1 MPGPEIRVRRD
12 SKLFAEMCAALAD
25 RGHQIRFQASGESM
39 APNIA
44 SGDEIVIA
52 PVPVDGLR
60 RGDVALIE
68 NREGFKVHRVASTD
82 GTGAVITRSDNSKE
96 LDATS
101 LRFVGKVISRG
112 KANSPIA
119 FSPTETRVVQPMR
132 TLLRR
137 TGQAAAARLRR
148 ASSFFFGL
156 VTIFALS
163 GICAATAAA
172 QSMTIT
178 NTSATSYIAP
188 GGTLMFTQVITNSSG
203 RNDNAPTVTQNIPAN
218 TTFAAIAVTGTG
230 TWNCTNTATVVT
242 CVETGTY
249 ANKATSTLTAYFTV
263 GSGVALGTTITD
275 TVSVSGGNFTTVS
288 ATATSTVASADV
300 TMSQVASVTTVAA
313 GGTYTY
319 TETATNNGPSTVPA
333 GTLVVYQQ
341 TPPNTTY
348 ASITSTGWTC
358 GTLPGAGNAGPIA
371 CTYNS
376 ALASGSTTT
385 SLVITLTV
393 NTGTSAPAAGTTI
406 VNSATAT
413 SQMPDPIPSNNTS
426 VTSILVEPANT
437 SDLAVSVTVSPT
449 PVFISSNLVYNVTI
463 QNLGPSSAAATTGLL
478 TFTLPASVTFVSA
491 TPPTGWPACTN
502 SATTVTCN
510 SNALAANNS
519 ALFAITVTAPGTAT
533 TLTGTATSNYTSD
546 SNSNNNTASAVTV
559 VQPILCATPGRDG
572 AGTSLTGTLNTY
584 FTPASGTLAAGSV
597 QVTLGASS
605 GATTPIASGDL
616 LLFIQ
621 MQDAAINSSNTSSYG
636 DGKAGD
642 PANGSTN
649 VASSGMFEFVTAT
662 SAVSTAGGTLTFQ
675 GTGPTGGLLNTYQQ
689 AAATATAGQQRYQ
702 VIRVPQYNSAT
713 LNSNITDLAW
723 NGTVGGV
730 LALDVAGQLTLG
742 GTVAVDATGFRGA
755 GGRSLGGTGT
765 GTNTDYVNLSTNP
778 ANGGKAEGIAGTP
791 MYVSPGTFTTTTTAT
806 STGAEGLPAGS
817 YARGAPG
824 NAGGG
829 GTDGDPSGNTEN
841 SGGGGGGNGG
851 TGGLGGYGWNT
862 YGSLN
867 STDGGF
873 GGAPFQA
880 NTSALVMGG
889 GGGAG
894 TSNDGSYYISAASN
908 GADCGANCT
917 GIYSSGGAGGGIV
930 IIHAGSVSG
939 TGSITANGQSTTST
953 DNDSTGG
960 GGAGGSIQIFAN
972 SGTLT
977 GLSASANGGSAGN
990 TWPTQGPGGFPGN
1003 RHGPGGGGAG
1013 GVIILTGTATTSV
1026 AAGNNGYTNTEQDS
1040 YGATPGTAGTVST
1053 ANILT
1058 EVPGTQSGGYCGG
1071 ADLAVTNVATPTPDV
1086 LAGGTITY
1094 AQSVTNNGPVD
1105 AVNATFA
1112 EAIPA
1117 NTTFSSI
1124 ITPAGW
1130 TCTTP
1135 AVGATGNISC
1145 TSAIV
1150 AATTVSN
1157 FTVAVKVNAATT
1169 VGTQIVD
1176 VDTIS
1181 SGTADPVP
1189 ANNTAT
1195 AVTTVGT
1202 ATGAD
1207 IVTTNTSSSP
1217 TTAIG
1222 GTFTVTAVATNQGPQ
1237 AATSAGFTEAIPAG
1251 AAFSSFVAPAGWTCF
1266 TPAVGA
1272 TTGNVACTRASFA
1285 SGTSATFALTLT
1297 VSSGDTVGS
1306 TISALADTESATPDP
1321 NPTNNSATATTVVA
1335 ANANQSD
1342 LAVTSVATPNPV
1354 SPGNNIT
1361 YTQVVTNNGP
1371 AVVTNGTTTS
1381 VTFTDTIPANTT
1393 LAKAFVA
1400 PAGWTCNTIPVG
1412 PLGVGTFTCTLNAG
1426 QTLAV
1431 GATVNFPMV
1440 VAVSLTATSGTTI
1453 SNTANINMP
1462 CSATQDPLCAN
1473 NTATSSVL
1481 VALPTQA
1488 DVSITKSAS
1497 PEPVNQ
1503 GTNLT
1508 YTLQVTNAGPAIAK
1522 GVTVTDVI
1530 PAQVTYVS
1538 SSSSIG
1544 ATLCTY
1550 TAATTTLSCPIGT
1563 MSVGSVVVIT
1573 INATASTFSSASLST
1588 NTATVTATTSD
1599 PNLSNNTA
1607 SATSTIQASTAV
1619 DLAAFHAY
1627 VQADGSTSLEWNTHE
1642 ESRNLGFNIY
1652 REDGSGRHRVNPSL
1666 VAGSGLL
1673 LRGSKPQHA
1682 AKAYRWIDPQGG
1694 ASFYWIEDL
1703 DVNGTRTLHG
1713 PYYPEQAASSSQ
1725 QQNISNIAARRSPL
1739 LNQLRATPAVIAVP
1753 SASTSSNSYSE
1764 AQQRPRVAPP
1774 VVIPVPPTSR
1784 LVRPQFNLADGEAVK
1799 IGVQEEGWYHVTFQ
1813 QLYAAGLDVNADP
1826 RALHL
1831 YAEGVDQP
1839 LLITNHPNGP
1849 VQPSDAI
1856 EFYGTPIDTP
1866 FSGTRI
1872 YWLVRQDT
1880 TPKRISSGIGELNG
1894 APSPASFPFTVTRQ
1908 DRTTYFAALLN
1919 GENNDNFFGDV
1930 ITSTPVDEDLLLT
1943 HIDSTA
1949 TSIPVQ
1955 LTLTL
1960 QGGVDQQEHSVSVQ
1974 VNGSTIGDMVFQ
1986 NLVLASQTFPVDA
1999 SLIHDG
2005 TNTVTLTAL
2014 NGDNDI
2020 SLVQSVNLQYAHT
2033 YAADSDWLRATVQ
2046 SGELVTIT
2054 GFGNPQIRAFDT
2066 TDPLN
2071 INEIHG
2077 EISAASGAYQ
2087 IAFTAPG
2094 NAQTRTIVALAADA
2108 ISSPVSLAHYTPSYL
2123 DRQRAGADYVVI
2135 AHPDFVANLTP
2146 LLRLREAQGHK
2157 VLLATTDELYD
2168 LYNFGEKSPFAIQTF
2183 LQSAMNAWQTKPQA
2197 ILLAGDAS
2205 FDPRNYLGLGDL
2217 DFVPTR
2223 LIETAAFKTA
2233 SDDWFSDFQQNG
2245 YATIATGRLPFD
2257 TTAEADLVVS
2267 KIVGYESGNS
2277 AGTWSNQALV
2287 VADQNVDANFTSAA
2301 SSIVSSVPS
2310 SLQVN
2315 QILANNME
2323 FSSAR
2328 AQLLASLNNGALL
2341 VNYSGHGAEQQWS
2354 FGDLFDEND
2363 AAAMSN
2369 GGRLPFFMIMDCL
2382 NGYFQDVYTQS
2393 LAESLLF
2400 APNGGAV
2407 AVWASSGLTNQPP
2420 QATMNMAAMAQLS
2433 SAPNLPIGQL
2443 LLAAKSGITDNDV
2456 RRTWLLFGD
2465 PAMKLQIPR
2474 SAGGSNQRAPF
2485 PRPNP
2490 IKVNGPRSYAQSCGA
2505 GPECPK
2511 ERRQQ

>member
-1 MPGPEIRVRRD
+1 MSGREIRARRD
-12 SKLFAEMCAALAD
+12 SKLFAEMCAALAE
-25 RGHQIRFQASGESM
+25 RGHGIRFQASGESM
-39 APNIA
+39 APNIE
-44 SGDEIVIA
+44 SGDEIVVA
-52 PVPVDGLR
+52 PVSAGELR
-60 RGDVALIE
+60 CGDVALIE
-68 NREGFKVHRVASTD
+68 NREGLRVHRVISRNGA
-82 GTGAVITRSDNSKE
+82 GAVITRSDNSKE
-96 LDATS
+96 LDAAS
-101 LRFVGKVISRG
+101 CRVLGKVVSRTH
-112 KANSPIA
+112 ANLQIPFTPI
-119 FSPTETRVVQPMR
+119 ETRFAQPVR

-137 TGQAAAARLRR
+137 AARATGVRLQRL
-148 ASSFFFGL
+148 SSFLLGL
-156 VTIFALS
+156 VAILALS
-163 GICAATAAA
+163 GSCAVTAAA

-178 NTSATSYIAP
+178 NAAATTSIAP
-188 GGTLMFTQVITNSSG
+188 GGTLMFTQVIKNASG
-203 RNDNAPTVTQNIPAN
+203 HTDNTPTVSQNIPAN
-218 TTFAAIAVTGTG
+218 TTFASIAVTGTG
-230 TWNCTNTATVVT
+230 TWTCTNTATVVS
-242 CVETGTY
+242 CVAGGTY
-249 ANKATSTLTAYFTV
+249 ANNATSTFTAIFTV
-263 GSGVALGTTITD
+263 GSGVALGTTISD
-275 TVSVSGGNFTTVS
+275 TVSASGGNFTTVS
-288 ATATSTVASADV
+288 ATATSTVASADL

-319 TETATNNGPSTVPA
+319 TETATNNGPSTVA
-333 GTLVVYQQ
+333 TGTLVVYQQ

-348 ASITSTGWTC
+348 QSITSTGWTC
-358 GTLPGAGNAGPIA
+358 GTLPTAGNGGPIV

-376 ALASGSTTT
+376 ALASTATTT
-385 SLVITLTV
+385 SLVITLKV
-393 NTGTSAPAAGTTI
+393 NTGTGAPAAGTTI
-406 VNSATAT
+406 VNSATVT
-413 SQMPDPIPSNNTS
+413 SQTPDPTPSNNTS

-449 PVFISSNLVYNVTI
+449 PVFISSNLVYNVSI
-463 QNLGPSSAAATTGLL
+463 QNLGPSTAAATVGLL

-491 TPPTGWPACTN
+491 TPPAGWPACTN
-502 SATTVTCN
+502 VATTVTCN
-510 SNALAANNS
+510 SNALTAGSTAM
-519 ALFAITVTAPGTAT
+519 FAITVTAPGTAT
-533 TLTGTATSNYTSD
+533 TLTGTATSNYALD
-546 SNSNNNTASAVTV
+546 SNSNNNTASAITV

-584 FTPASGTLAAGSV
+584 FTPATGTLAAGAV
-597 QVTLGASS
+597 QVTLGTSS
-605 GATTPIASGDL
+605 GSATPIASGDL

-621 MQDAAINSSNTSSYG
+621 MQDAAINSTNTSQYG
-636 DGKAGD
+636 DGTAGD

-649 VASSGMFEFVTAT
+649 VASSGVFEFVTAT
-662 SAVSTAGGTLTFQ
+662 SAVATTGGTLTLQ
-675 GTGPTGGLLNTYQQ
+675 GTGPTGGLLNTYQE
-689 AAATATAGQQRYQ
+689 AAATSTAGQQTYQ

-713 LNSNITDLAW
+713 LNSNITALTW

-742 GTVAVDATGFRGA
+742 GTVALDAIGFRGA
-755 GGRSLGGTGT
+755 GGIILKGTGT
-765 GTNTDYVNLSTNP
+765 GTNTDYVTLSTNL
-778 ANGGKAEGIAGTP
+778 ANSSKGEGIAGTP
-791 MYVSPGTFTTTTTAT
+791 RYTSPGTFTTATTAT
-806 STGAEGLPAGS
+806 DNTTEGLPAGS
-817 YARGAPG
+817 FARGAPG

-829 GTDGDPSGNTEN
+829 GTDGDPTGNSEN

-862 YGSLN
+862 FGSLN

-873 GGAPFQA
+873 GGAPFSA

-894 TSNDGSYYISAASN
+894 STNDGSYYISASN
-908 GADCGANCT
+908 HSADCGATCT

-930 IIHAGSVSG
+930 IIHAGSVTG

-960 GGAGGSIQIFAN
+960 GGAGGSIELFAN
-972 SGTLT
+972 SGTLA
-977 GLSASANGGSAGN
+977 GLTASANGGSAGN
-990 TWPTQGPGGFPGN
+990 TWPESGPGGFPGN

-1013 GVIILTGTATTSV
+1013 GVIILTGTAGSTSV
-1026 AAGNNGYTNTEQDS
+1026 AAGSNGYTNTQQDS
-1040 YGATPGTAGTVST
+1040 YGATPGTAGTVNT
-1053 ANILT
+1053 ANIIT
-1058 EVPGTQSGGYCGG
+1058 EIPGTQPGGYCGG
-1071 ADLAVTNVATPTPDV
+1071 ADLAVTNTATPVDV
-1086 LAGGTITY
+1086 LPGGTITY

-1124 ITPAGW
+1124 TTPAGW

-1150 AATTVSN
+1150 AAASVSN
-1157 FTVAVKVNAATT
+1157 FTVAVKVNAATA

-1189 ANNTAT
+1189 ANNSAT

-1207 IVTTNTSSSP
+1207 IVTTNVSSAA

-1237 AATSAGFTEAIPAG
+1237 NAANATFIEAIPSGAAFAGFTP
-1251 AAFSSFVAPAGWTCF
+1251 PAGWTCF

-1272 TTGNVACTRASFA
+1272 TTGNVSCSRVSFA
-1285 SGTSATFALTLT
+1285 AGTSAQFVVMLT

-1321 NPTNNSATATTVVA
+1321 NPTNNAATATTVVA

-1400 PAGWTCNTIPVG
+1400 PTGWTCNTIAVG
-1412 PLGVGTFTCTLNAG
+1412 QTGTFTCTLNAG

-1431 GATVNFPMV
+1431 GVTVNFPLV
-1440 VAVSLTATSGTTI
+1440 VAVALAATSGSTI

-1462 CSATQDPLCAN
+1462 CSSAQDPVCTN
-1473 NTATSSVL
+1473 NSATTSTK

-1508 YTLQVTNAGPAIAK
+1508 YLLQVTNSGPAIAT

-1544 ATLCTY
+1544 ASLCTY
-1550 TAATTTLSCPIGT
+1550 TVATTTLSCPIGT

-1588 NTATVTATTSD
+1588 NTATVTSTTSD
-1599 PNLSNNTA
+1599 PNTANNSA
-1607 SATSTIQASTAV
+1607 SATSTIQSSTAV

-1642 ESRNLGFNIY
+1642 ESRNLGFNLY
-1652 REDGSGRHRVNPSL
+1652 REDASGRHRVNPSL

-1694 ASFYWIEDL
+1694 ASSYWIEDL
-1703 DVNGTRTLHG
+1703 DVNGSRTMHG
-1713 PYYPEQAASSSQ
+1713 PYYPEQTTL
-1725 QQNISNIAARRSPL
+1725 QQNMANIATRHSPL
-1739 LNQLRATPAVIAVP
+1739 LNQLRAKPAMIAAAP
-1753 SASTSSNSYSE
+1753 GFANAFSE
-1764 AQQRPRVAPP
+1764 AQIRPRVAPP
-1774 VVIPVPPTSR
+1774 VSGRAAFASR
-1784 LVRPQFNLADGEAVK
+1784 LARPHFSIVDSEAVK
-1799 IGVQEEGWYHVTFQ
+1799 IGVQEEGWYHITFQ
-1813 QLYAAGLDVNADP
+1813 QLYAAGLDGNADP

-1831 YAEGVDQP
+1831 FAEGVEQP

-1849 VQPSDAI
+1849 VQPADAI

-1866 FSGTRI
+1866 YSGTRI
-1872 YWLVRQDT
+1872 YWLVREDT
-1880 TPKRISSGIGELNG
+1880 TPARISTTFDELSSG
-1894 APSPASFPFTVTRQ
+1894 PSPGSFPFTVTRQ

-1943 HIDSTA
+1943 HIDAAA
-1949 TSIPVQ
+1949 TTIPAQ
-1955 LTLTL
+1955 LTLKL

-1974 VNGSTIGDMVFQ
+1974 VNGSTIGDMVFE
-1986 NLVLASQTFPVDA
+1986 NLVLASQSFPIDA
-1999 SLIHDG
+1999 SLIREG
-2005 TNTVTLTAL
+2005 TNSVTLTAL

-2033 YAADSDWLRATVQ
+2033 YAADADWLRATVQ

-2071 INEIHG
+2071 ISEVRG
-2077 EISAASGAYQ
+2077 KVSAVSGGYQ
-2087 IAFTAPG
+2087 IALTVPG
-2094 NAQTRTIVALAADA
+2094 SAETRTIVALAEDA
-2108 ISSPVSLAHYTPSYL
+2108 VSSPVSLAHYTPSYL
-2123 DRQRAGADYVVI
+2123 DKQRAGADYVVI
-2135 AHPDFVANLTP
+2135 AHPDFVANLGP
-2146 LLRLREAQGHK
+2146 LLRLRESQGHK
-2157 VLLATTDELYD
+2157 VLVATTDELYD

-2183 LQSAMNAWQTKPQA
+2183 LQTAMNAWQTKPQS
-2197 ILLAGDAS
+2197 IVLAGDAS
-2205 FDPRNYLGLGDL
+2205 FDPRNYLGLGDQ

-2223 LIETAAFKTA
+2223 MIETAAFKTA
-2233 SDDWFSDFQQNG
+2233 SDDWFSDFQQTG

-2301 SSIVSSVPS
+2301 GSIVSSMPS

-2315 QILANNME
+2315 QVLANNTE
-2323 FSSAR
+2323 FSAAR
-2328 AQLLASLNNGALL
+2328 AQLLSALNNGALL

-2354 FGDLFDEND
+2354 FGDLFDVSD

-2369 GGRLPFFMIMDCL
+2369 GGRLPLFLIMDCL

-2407 AVWASSGLTNQPP
+2407 AVWASSGFTNQPP
-2420 QATMNMAAMAQLS
+2420 QATMNLAAMAQLS
-2433 SAPNLPIGQL
+2433 SAPHLPIGQL
-2443 LLAAKSGITDNDV
+2443 LLAAKQGITDNDV

-2465 PAMKLQIPR
+2465 PAMKLQFSR
-2474 SAGGSNQRAPF
+2474 SAGGGNQRSPF

-2490 IKVNGPRSYAQSCGA
+2490 IKVNGPRSNAQPCGS